1 MAHATL
7 LDQAFQLP
15 DHQRTTMAHLL
26 LAAVPVE
33 LGNASQENYF
43 YDAACN
49 DMELSPFAPVSNLP
63 IRPVVALGTA
73 VAGLDQMSL
82 TSRGLD
88 TPSPAHR
95 ADRRASRR
103 SSSGGDVIT
112 DTPVTAEVD
121 LAGRD
126 QETRRTF
133 SRSFSADVADL
144 GSFLEAGQGYMW

>member
-1 MAHATL
+1 
-7 LDQAFQLP
+7 
-15 DHQRTTMAHLL
+15 MAHLL

-33 LGNASQENYF
+33 LGIASQEDYS

-49 DMELSPFAPVSNLP
+49 DVELSPCAPVGDLP
-63 IRPVVALGTA
+63 LRPVVTLGTA
-73 VAGLDQMSL
+73 VSELEQMRL

-88 TPSPAHR
+88 TPSPSNMP
-95 ADRRASRR
+95 DRRASRR
-103 SSSGGDVIT
+103 SSSGGDTVS

-144 GSFLEAGQGYMW
+144 ERFLEDGQSYT